1 MSSIVRGQPLEVVHG
16 SQVTLRHTHGSPCW
30 LHSHGINYPV
40 KYPDKRGSSHQQQ
53 VTCYIAKDIN
63 NWWIVKR
70 PNRFVPTFIE
80 FPSNFTADCHFS
92 YRTDLAVS
100 APLDRISHGEEV
112 QLVHGI
118 TGRNLNSHNVAAP
131 SSPTKQVQSKVSLF
145 R

>member
-80 FPSNFTADCHFS
+80 FPSNFNADCHFS

-100 APLDRISHGEEV
+100 APLDRISHVEEV